1 MLDPR
6 NLINISGFL
15 VDNPE
20 YASENNKNIMKARI
34 GVQYAGSEQ
43 NSDNNSGFFDITYY
57 IKSKNANG
65 HVSQNAK
72 FFEDQVSAGN
82 MKKGSSITVVGR
94 LLQERWKNQEGKG
107 ASRVVIIAEHIGYGP
122 YTKSEGSSSSSSS
135 SSSSDSAQASVPS
148 SF

>member
-20 YASENNKNIMKARI
+20 YATETNKNIMKARI

-43 NSDNNSGFFDITYY
+43 NSDNNSGFFDVTYY
-57 IKSKNANG
+57 IKNKNSEQ

-72 FFEDQVSAGN
+72 FFEDQVTSGN
-82 MKKGSSITVVGR
+82 MKKGSSITIVGR

-107 ASRVVIIAEHIGYGP
+107 ASRIVIIAEHIGYGP
-122 YTKSEGSSSSSSS
+122 YTKSEGNSSSSSSTAT
-135 SSSSDSAQASVPS
+135 DTTQASVPS